1 MNKSPLRLLNELHLL
16 EVESQEKAAQA
27 KAVKYIDSWDY
38 QVNQMVSIG
47 WNLNEKNRKEVTEM
61 IERFNSLIRIA
72 AGNLETNSFDI
83 K

>member
-1 MNKSPLRLLNELHLL
+1 MTTQIKTAKEI
-16 EVESQEKAAQA
+16 QER
-27 KAVKYIDSWDY
+27 AVNYISAWDY
-38 QVNQMVSIG
+38 QVDQMVSIG
-47 WNLNEKNRKEVTEM
+47 WNLNDKNRKEVTEM